1 MAPDRCPDCGTEIE
15 GDRPDRS
22 PQREEEPVIVVQY
35 RLNRLGAAGGIALAG
50 LVTGAAS
57 WFIGRQE
64 LGVGLFLLALV
75 VAGLLLLKR

>member
-1 MAPDRCPDCGTEIE
+1 
-15 GDRPDRS
+15 
-22 PQREEEPVIVVQY
+22 VIVVQY